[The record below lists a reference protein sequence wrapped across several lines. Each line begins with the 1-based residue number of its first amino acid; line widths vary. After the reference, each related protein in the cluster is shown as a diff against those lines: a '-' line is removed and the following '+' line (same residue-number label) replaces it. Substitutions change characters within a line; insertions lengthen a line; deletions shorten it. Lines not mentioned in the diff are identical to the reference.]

1 MMAEEKEL
9 FVPYI
14 AGYLG
19 KSLEDVKQIQAKL
32 DRFAPTAKVNN
43 QFKDMFSH
51 EVVMW
56 LEVIE
61 IYLY

>member
-51 EVVMW
+51 EVVM
-56 LEVIE
+56 
-61 IYLY
+61 